1 MKCVTQVCKQTML
14 SVGGLQSLLQH
25 LHQLLLPIINPIM
38 PLPSTSVGSAA
49 DSSGSMV
56 PSGGST
62 DSKGKLAVA
71 AEDLDM
77 LLTILEALAASDAA
91 ANIQVSAKVR
101 FHSLA

>member
-1 MKCVTQVCKQTML
+1 ML

-25 LHQLLLPIINPIM
+25 LHQLLLPIINPAM
-38 PLPSTSVGSAA
+38 PLPSTSVSGAA
-49 DSSGSMV
+49 DSGSSTA

-71 AEDLDM
+71 AEDLDILM
-77 LLTILEALAASDAA
+77 TILEALAASDAA
-91 ANIQVSAKVR
+91 ANSQVSAKVQ

>member
-1 MKCVTQVCKQTML
+1 ML

-25 LHQLLLPIINPIM
+25 LHQLLIPIINPTM
-38 PLPSTSVGSAA
+38 PLPPTSVSSAA
-49 DSSGSMV
+49 DSGGSTV

-71 AEDLDM
+71 AEDLDI

-91 ANIQVSAKVR
+91 ANSQVSAKVR
-101 FHSLA
+101 VQSLV

>member
-1 MKCVTQVCKQTML
+1 ML

-25 LHQLLLPIINPIM
+25 LHQLLLPIINPTM
-38 PLPSTSVGSAA
+38 PLPPTS
-49 DSSGSMV
+49 DSSGSTV

-71 AEDLDM
+71 AEDLDI
-77 LLTILEALAASDAA
+77 LLTILEALAACDAA
-91 ANIQVSAKVR
+91 ANSQVSAKVQ